1 MYDMNAMPNLLM
13 HMQNAVPQIAYP
25 TVDQFFVPPVDFQL
39 FNDAQQFQ
47 LFNDAQYFQPV
58 DYLPQFIPTPIMNFP
73 DFMLTQP
80 PMILDSIPNLRG
92 IQMDLP
98 TEYMGFVMEFD
109 SIMRTL
115 NFPVIQL
122 KITKTQLKER
132 LENMSADEFKKI
144 CIASENMVRF
154 FGSEFSKK
162 KTILEEL
169 KNCCKEIIVN
179 VIAGVISGVIIL
191 ALSPEQSN
199 ENVTNNYYITNN
211 FPSSA
216 KTEIIS
222 SKTAESGIE
231 TQLETKS
238 TQLRVNTK

>member
-25 TVDQFFVPPVDFQL
+25 TVDHFFAPPVDFQL

-92 IQMDLP
+92 IQMDLS

-115 NFPVIQL
+115 NFPVVQPKITREQLENQL
-122 KITKTQLKER
+122 KSMDRSQL
-132 LENMSADEFKKI
+132 LELKK
-144 CIASENMVRF
+144 M
-154 FGSEFSKK
+154 
-162 KTILEEL
+162 LEEELRTASSSPIKRVL
-169 KNCCKEIIVN
+169 KKAKKVYRALEVIHTIYSIVIN
-179 VIAGVISGVIIL
+179 VLNLIRG
-191 ALSPEQSN
+191 
-199 ENVTNNYYITNN
+199 
-211 FPSSA
+211 
-216 KTEIIS
+216 
-222 SKTAESGIE
+222 
-231 TQLETKS
+231 
-238 TQLRVNTK
+238 